1 MTKTTNVPDIIPK
14 DPVQTVKIKTMIQR
28 RLKKTIWVEYW
39 RMMQKY
45 SDFDKE
51 NNMNYE
57 NVKTE
62 IIKKK

>member
-1 MTKTTNVPDIIPK
+1 MGRI
-14 DPVQTVKIKTMIQR
+14 
-28 RLKKTIWVEYW
+28 LEKKT
-39 RMMQKY
+39 RLMQKY

>member
-1 MTKTTNVPDIIPK
+1 MGRI
-14 DPVQTVKIKTMIQR
+14 
-28 RLKKTIWVEYW
+28 LEKKT